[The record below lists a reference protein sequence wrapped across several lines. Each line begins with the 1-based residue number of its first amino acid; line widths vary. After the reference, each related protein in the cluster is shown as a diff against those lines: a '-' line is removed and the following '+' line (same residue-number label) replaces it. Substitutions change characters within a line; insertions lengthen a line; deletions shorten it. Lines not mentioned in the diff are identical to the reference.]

1 MAEKAEK
8 INTIFAEK
16 YEKEALIFLFM
27 RANMNTFLFV
37 DDFSLAITDYTK
49 DYSKLNIEGVGS
61 YSSVQYV
68 CTLVYMALFYAQG
81 GDKSTILKREGT

>member
-1 MAEKAEK
+1 M
-8 INTIFAEK
+8 IFHGQD
-16 YEKEALIFLFM
+16 M
-27 RANMNTFLFV
+27 
-37 DDFSLAITDYTK
+37 TDK

-81 GDKSTILKREGT
+81 GDKKQF